1 MGFMH
6 KYAGFRRRNMFD
18 INLQRII
25 FSYGCVLHL
34 IDAKLP
40 CDLLICICFSF
51 PFNFN
56 LIFVITK
63 YLGLTMH
70 VFLTAFKEKSTRV
83 TFS

>member
-1 MGFMH
+1 
-6 KYAGFRRRNMFD
+6 MFD

-25 FSYGCVLHL
+25 FSYGCDSHL

-40 CDLLICICFSF
+40 FDLFVFVFVFL
-51 PFNFN
+51 FNFN
-56 LIFVITK
+56 LISVITR

>member
-1 MGFMH
+1 
-6 KYAGFRRRNMFD
+6 MFD

-25 FSYGCVLHL
+25 FSYGCVSHL
-34 IDAKLP
+34 NDVKLP
-40 CDLLICICFSF
+40 CDFFFCICICF

-56 LIFVITK
+56 LISVITK

-70 VFLTAFKEKSTRV
+70 VFLTVFKEKSTRV